1 MNYDLIVDE
10 IIKMSI
16 LNKDNQIKKGKNNI
30 KEINLIDELLTK
42 KIIKHK
48 NRNNYNNNLNL
59 DIQNFFLNPIKSG
72 TDFDENMN
80 SHIYQEN
87 QQNNLSFLNNSNVL
101 NY

>member
-30 KEINLIDELLTK
+30 KEISLMDELLTK
-42 KIIKHK
+42 KIIKDK

-59 DIQNFFLNPIKSG
+59 DIQIFF
-72 TDFDENMN
+72 
-80 SHIYQEN
+80 
-87 QQNNLSFLNNSNVL
+87 
-101 NY
+101 